1 MPFGDRKPSILR
13 ILSPPACLL
22 RRLLPEEHVL
32 VMAHRPLLLLPLFL
46 LPGVHRLRRLLLRL
60 LAAPL
65 LGFAWGLGHLR
76 ALGPRSGAETMR
88 VVAVQSELRELLEEG
103 RPLPAHLGPVHRAS
117 DQP

>member
-22 RRLLPEEHVL
+22 RRLFEEHVL

-46 LPGVHRLRRLLLRL
+46 LPGVHRLHRRLLRR

-76 ALGPRSGAETMR
+76 ALGPRSGAEAMQ
-88 VVAVQSELRELLEEG
+88 VAAVQSELRELLEEG